1 MAVQYAAN
9 KDGLGRRIYNENFN
23 DLNPSTGMSR
33 ARGDTTVMYAMYS
46 KVAEVI
52 NDISGGDDYE
62 VGSFSPTPEEI
73 KFFVEQTLPPMQFL
87 YRSTATLEK
96 GSSGEQIEAN
106 DIAFVRR
113 FYGEV
118 GGKTAEGGKFYDNV
132 KAVNELKRTV
142 KLREEN
148 DQDTTEIFDE
158 NPKAELIDSVGSY
171 YRDVSDLRRE
181 RRQMILEGAKPSETQ
196 KLDDEITAIMT
207 EFNDLIEEAEKR

>member
-1 MAVQYAAN
+1 M
-9 KDGLGRRIYNENFN
+9 
-23 DLNPSTGMSR
+23 
-33 ARGDTTVMYAMYS
+33 
-46 KVAEVI
+46 
-52 NDISGGDDYE
+52 
-62 VGSFSPTPEEI
+62 
-73 KFFVEQTLPPMQFL
+73 
-87 YRSTATLEK
+87 
-96 GSSGEQIEAN
+96 
-106 DIAFVRR
+106 RR
-113 FYGEV
+113 FYGEA